1 MIKNIPLI
9 LALTLIYATTSY
21 AEQKAQS
28 HLSISTAVTDYIAQ
42 HIKLQGEYEA
52 TFLPLDSR
60 LNLPE
65 CSEALEVFSAS
76 DIIKAGRITLG
87 VRCNTGQKWS
97 MYTSTL
103 IKAYQT
109 IVVVAQP
116 IQRGEILGRQH
127 LALER
132 RDVSNLRDDFI
143 TQIEHAENK
152 QVSHQF
158 NFGDV
163 LSPKK
168 LVEPKLIK
176 RKDAVVISTTS
187 AGVSIKM
194 KGIAMMDGTKGQR
207 INVKNQNSGR
217 IINATVIEPGL
228 VSVDY

>member
-9 LALTLIYATTSY
+9 LALALICATTAH
-21 AEQKAQS
+21 AEQKMQS
-28 HLSISTAVTDYIAQ
+28 HLAISTAVTDYIAQ

-65 CSEALEVFSAS
+65 CSEALEVFSTT
-76 DIIKAGRITLG
+76 DVIKAGRITLG
-87 VRCNTGQKWS
+87 VRCNSGQKWS
-97 MYTSTL
+97 MFTSTI
-103 IKAYQT
+103 IKLYQS
-109 IVVVAQP
+109 IVVLAQP
-116 IQRGEILGRQH
+116 IQRGAILTREY

-152 QVSHQF
+152 QVLRQLAM
-158 NFGDV
+158 GTV
-163 LSPKK
+163 LSPKN
-168 LVEPKLIK
+168 LVEPKLVK
-176 RKDAVVISTTS
+176 RKDAVVISSTS

-207 INVKNQNSGR
+207 ISVKNQNSGR

-228 VSVDY
+228 VSVD